1 MTLLR
6 FRSKLIMDTNEPSL
20 METASADQSRLVPRF
35 VSAAL
40 AKGIVWAWRLQNDR
54 QAAASLLGR
63 YSAHFGVLILT
74 LALIFV
80 GRVTLTPVSI
90 ANVSNPNTAA
100 VAEPLATPTVASAGN
115 VSRYVAAPN
124 QILIA
129 REALPHTNIPE
140 RVRLEVITYTI
151 QSGDTIYGIAWNFGL
166 SPYSI
171 VWANMETLQGAPWHI
186 QPGLTLFI
194 PPVDGAYHTVAEG
207 DTLESIAETYE
218 VSPTVLVNVWNKVEL
233 GQPLAEG
240 QQLVIPN
247 GTGADFD
254 WEPPPAV
261 STSTSTGRSI
271 PQATSYNG
279 SVSAAMTGASGYFG
293 LPTGSYAVSGWTFDD
308 PRNPGHI
315 GLDYRCR
322 LGDYIYASDSGMVIF
337 SGWSG
342 GYGLLVRVDH
352 GNGFETRYAHF
363 DSIWVTGGQLVT
375 QGQVLGQCGTTGWST
390 GPHLHYEIRF
400 GGVPQN
406 PKIYEP

>member
-1 MTLLR
+1 MT
-6 FRSKLIMDTNEPSL
+6 MDTIGDSL
-20 METASADQSRLVPRF
+20 METVPSGDRRFLTGFFSR
-35 VSAAL
+35 AL
-40 AKGIVWAWRLQNDR
+40 AKGILWAWRLKNDR
-54 QAAASLLGR
+54 QAEASLLGR
-63 YSAHFGVLILT
+63 FGAHISVAMIAMALLI
-74 LALIFV
+74 V
-80 GRVTLTPVSI
+80 GRVTLTPASS
-90 ANVSNPNTAA
+90 ATVSNPISISA
-100 VAEPLATPTVASAGN
+100 VAEPLATPTSLHDGV
-115 VSRYVAAPN
+115 VSRYVSAPN
-124 QILIA
+124 QVVIA
-129 REALPHTNIPE
+129 RDALPHTHIPE
-140 RVRLEVITYTI
+140 RVRLEVITYTV
-151 QSGDTIYGIAWNFGL
+151 QSGDTIYGIAWDFGL

-194 PPVDGAYHTVAEG
+194 PPVDGAYHTVAEA
-207 DTLESIAETYE
+207 DTLESVAEAYE
-218 VSPTVLVNVWNKVEL
+218 VDVTALVNVWNDLEL
-233 GQPLAEG
+233 GQALATG
-240 QQLVIPN
+240 QMLVIPN

-261 STSTSTGRSI
+261 SISTSSGRSI
-271 PQATSYNG
+271 PQATSYSG
-279 SVSAAMTGASGYFG
+279 SVSAVMTGASGYFG
-293 LPTGSYAVSGWTFDD
+293 LPTGSYAVSGWTFRD

-400 GGVPQN
+400 GGAPQD
-406 PKIYEP
+406 PRIYEP